1 MIVRLDFG
9 GEVRRQRTLRLAP
22 SPGPDVRILASLGPH
37 LPFRDNSVDEIFLDR
52 VLAHTEE
59 FLGTM
64 EEIWRVSK
72 PGTIIHVRLPHTSSA
87 WALSRDPL
95 HSQHF
100 TLETFNYFDPR
111 FQNPACKSPA
121 SFRVEHARLYLT
133 GPRRNARGLA
143 LARGAFARIVEEFVN
158 QDRGM
163 QYRWERWF
171 FPLVG
176 GFEEFYVVLSALK
189 RTSFG

>member
-100 TLETFNYFDPR
+100 TLETEERLLQKVGGALKLCY
-111 FQNPACKSPA
+111 A
-121 SFRVEHARLYLT
+121 SRQ
-133 GPRRNARGLA
+133 PLA
-143 LARGAFARIVEEFVN
+143 LCLTP
-158 QDRGM
+158 M
-163 QYRWERWF
+163 
-171 FPLVG
+171 LHG
-176 GFEEFYVVLSALK
+176 GKIA
-189 RTSFG
+189 